1 MKAAI
6 SELTNNPSYAKI
18 WHWVK
23 LVSITGTAQ
32 VTVQAIGFISGILV
46 IRLLPTHEYALY
58 TLANTM
64 LGTMTTLA
72 DGGIS
77 TGVMAKGG
85 KVWQDKQ
92 RLGEVLATGFNLR
105 KKFAVVSLCVALPI
119 LVYLLHHHDASW
131 TMSVLIVLSLI
142 PSFFASLSGTLLEIA
157 PKLHQQVAPLQKIQ
171 VGVALSRLALLS
183 LSIFT
188 FPITFI
194 AILSAGFPQLWA
206 NRQIRKISSAFADM
220 GQPINLTDQKDI
232 LFMVKRLLPES
243 IYYCIS
249 GQLTIWLISI
259 YGSTSGVAQA
269 GALGRLPVAMTLFTV
284 LFGSLVLPVF
294 SRTPGIKAIVVRQY
308 LKIQAGL
315 VVLGI
320 GIVGGVVLFSGPIL
334 SVLGPQYTSLTTEL
348 IIMMVGSTI
357 GFIATSAFFLSSS
370 RGWVM
375 NPAISITVSIAATIV
390 GVSIIDVST
399 LKGIFWLN
407 IFTSIVHLVMH
418 VAYGVHRI
426 VTLKNDAN

>member
-1 MKAAI
+1 MKAVL
-6 SELTNNPSYAKI
+6 SQLTNNPSYAKL
-18 WHWVK
+18 WHWIK

-46 IRLLPTHEYALY
+46 IRLLPTQEYALY

-64 LGTMTTLA
+64 LGTMTVLA

-85 KVWQDKQ
+85 KVWQDRQ

-105 KKFAVVSLCVALPI
+105 KKFAVVSLCIALPI

-131 TMSVLIVLSLI
+131 TMSILIVLALI
-142 PSFFASLSGTLLEIA
+142 PAFFTSLSGTLLEIA
-157 PKLHQQVAPLQKIQ
+157 PKLHQEVAPLQKIQ
-171 VGVALSRLALLS
+171 VGVALSRLVLLS

-188 FPITFI
+188 FPVTFI
-194 AILSAGFPQLWA
+194 AILSAGLPQIWA
-206 NRQIRKISSAFADM
+206 NRRIRKISSVFADTT
-220 GQPINLTDQKDI
+220 QAINLTDQKEI
-232 LFMVKRLLPES
+232 LYMVKRLLPEA
-243 IYYCIS
+243 IYYCVS

-259 YGSTSGVAQA
+259 YGSTAGVAQA
-269 GALGRLPVAMTLFTV
+269 GALGRLPVALTLFTV
-284 LFGSLVLPVF
+284 LFGSLVLPFF
-294 SRTPGIKAIVVRQY
+294 SRTPAVKTIVLQQY

-315 VVLGI
+315 VVLGLC
-320 GIVGGVVLFSGPIL
+320 IVGGVVLFSGPIL
-334 SVLGPQYTSLTTEL
+334 TILGPQYTGLTSEL

-357 GFIATSAFFLSSS
+357 SFIATSSFFLCTC
-370 RGWVM
+370 RGWVI
-375 NPAISITVSIAATIV
+375 NPAISITISIGAIIA

-407 IFTSIVHLVMH
+407 IFTSIVHLIMH
-418 VAYGVHRI
+418 LAYGIHRI
-426 VTLKNDAN
+426 VTIKNDAN